1 MAYFADRIAA
11 APAGSREARL
21 RVHVVNT
28 ESLALPL
35 PPRSTAYLDAR
46 AEKQLRAAEYSAV
59 KRLLTKDDV
68 VIADGLNYIKGLR
81 YQLFCEAKAALTPS
95 CVVTPPPPPSPL
107 ALALCPLPYALA
119 ARTDVAS
126 RCM

>member
-1 MAYFADRIAA
+1 MHI
-11 APAGSREARL
+11 
-21 RVHVVNT
+21 VNT
-28 ESLALPL
+28 ESLALPS
-35 PPRSTAYLDAR
+35 PPRSTGYVDAR

-95 CVVTPPPPPSPL
+95 CVVSPPPPAGGP
-107 ALALCPLPYALA
+107 
-119 ARTDVAS
+119 D
-126 RCM
+126 